1 MNRCAR
7 ERSRQSRRGTE
18 ENLADAN
25 EAIYA
30 VRACQLRFSGHA
42 IEVAAIHSFVL
53 SKRHWTPLEVQHGPN
68 QGRKGGQ
75 QQDAGQQLF
84 GKAGDIEEERC
95 VRQSNRCE
103 WKHELTSTFTLL
115 AVPDMASQ
123 RRADDMS
130 RTKKKQRWRPG
141 TVALREIRQY
151 QKTTDLL
158 IPKLPFARLLREV
171 ANDYMVA
178 TYTGINGVIG
188 LRWQS
193 TAIMAIQEA
202 AEVRPYAMTS
212 LSPPSLTISVSCHAR
227 HTSFI
232 SSKMRKF

>member
-1 MNRCAR
+1 
-7 ERSRQSRRGTE
+7 
-18 ENLADAN
+18 
-25 EAIYA
+25 
-30 VRACQLRFSGHA
+30 
-42 IEVAAIHSFVL
+42 
-53 SKRHWTPLEVQHGPN
+53 
-68 QGRKGGQ
+68 
-75 QQDAGQQLF
+75 
-84 GKAGDIEEERC
+84 
-95 VRQSNRCE
+95 
-103 WKHELTSTFTLL
+103 
-115 AVPDMASQ
+115 MASQ
-123 RRADDMS
+123 RRADDMRS
-130 RTKKKQRWRPG
+130 TRKKQRWRPG